1 MPQMIIAS
9 SLVDGWVVFL
19 TGDGDWS
26 RDIGAG
32 ALAEDDDQA
41 EALLATARR
50 AEADNRVIDPYLIR
64 VAVEAGV
71 RRPTEYREYIRAHG
85 PSVPIPS

>member
-9 SLVDGWVVFL
+9 CLADGFVVFL

-32 ALAEDDDQA
+32 ALAEDDGQA
-41 EALLATARR
+41 EALLATARL
-50 AEADNRVIDPYLIR
+50 AEADNQVVDPYLIQ

-71 RRPTEYREYIRAHG
+71 RKPTEYREYIRAHG
-85 PSVPIPS
+85 PSFPIPS